1 MTPLKKLEELSA
13 LDLFD
18 CDVTEIGDY
27 RQKVFDLLPQ
37 LKYLD
42 GFDVNDIEAEIS
54 EDGGGEDG
62 IGEDPELS
70 DEELDDENGEEENG
84 LAYLNSSKALQVF

>member
-1 MTPLKKLEELSA
+1 MKPLKKLKELSA

-27 RQKVFDLLPQ
+27 RQKVFELLPQ

-54 EDGGGEDG
+54 EDEELEDG
-62 IGEDPELS
+62 IEEDGEFSYEEY
-70 DEELDDENGEEENG
+70 DEETNETNG
-84 LAYLNSSKALQVF
+84 LSYLNSSKALQVLL

>member
-1 MTPLKKLEELSA
+1 MTPLKKLKELSA

-54 EDGGGEDG
+54 EDDGLEDGAGEDG
-62 IGEDPELS
+62 EFSYEEY
-70 DEELDDENGEEENG
+70 DEESGEANA
-84 LAYLNSSKALQVF
+84 LSYLNSSKALQV